1 MPGSGWQTASEASG
15 QVINSSKMTI
25 RLAAVPTRSLP
36 ARSRRTSSTRRG
48 SSSRPPRNGRYPPRI
63 FDFLLGL
70 NRWVLRVAGYAGL
83 MTDKYLPFRLG
94 MGGHDPG
101 AP

>member
-1 MPGSGWQTASEASG
+1 M
-15 QVINSSKMTI
+15 INSSKMTI

-48 SSSRPPRNGRYPPRI
+48 LSSKPPRSGGYPQQI

-83 MTDKYLPFRLG
+83 MTDKYLPFRLD